1 MTRTRNQRPSLAPTW
16 CSSDKDFVT
25 TSLGR
30 SRLWATIGHGVI
42 NEVYWP
48 STGEPELRD
57 LTFYLVG
64 RNGWVDLKRT
74 RAYRL
79 RGGWPE
85 SVTRRMRWWVSR
97 CPAAGASRVSDALSL
112 VREFSP

>member
-1 MTRTRNQRPSLAPTW
+1 MPPMGAPDVVAPGGGTSLAPTW

-79 RGGWPE
+79 TIEARAE
-85 SVTRRMRWWVSR
+85 TDAARQAM
-97 CPAAGASRVSDALSL
+97 PASAPKR
-112 VREFSP
+112 